1 MYKIVLVRHG
11 ESLWNLENRFT
22 GWTDIDLSENG
33 IKEAREAG
41 KLLKE
46 KGYTFDLAYT
56 SLLKRTKDTLF
67 LILDEMN
74 LKDIEIRESYLLNE
88 RHYGALQGMNKDE
101 ARKIYGEEQVKLWR
115 RSASTRPPLL
125 TYDDPRF
132 PGNDPKYSNIN
143 KEDLPLGEN
152 LLDTVKRVSK
162 YWEEEIKNEIK
173 NNRKIIVAANG
184 NSSRALIMYLENI
197 SEEDIM
203 SLEIK
208 TGAPIVYEF
217 DDDLKPIRRYYL

>member
-1 MYKIVLVRHG
+1 MYKIILVRHG